1 MKMMKPQYITDT
13 DGKKLS
19 VILSLE
25 DYVQLIEALEDLE
38 DIRLYDEAKA
48 DKTPSLSI
56 DEAFQLI
63 ESQRLKAN
71 EL

>member
-1 MKMMKPQYITDT
+1 MNPQYITDM

-19 VILSLE
+19 VILPME
-25 DYVQLIEALEDLE
+25 DYLQLMEALEDLE

-48 DKTPSLSI
+48 DNTPSLPV

-63 ESQRLKAN
+63 ESLRLKAN

>member
-19 VILSLE
+19 VILPLE

-48 DKTPSLSI
+48 DKTSSVP
-56 DEAFQLI
+56 I
-63 ESQRLKAN
+63 EIAIGHRKDIYD
-71 EL
+71 

>member
-1 MKMMKPQYITDT
+1 MKMMEPQYITDT

-48 DKTPSLSI
+48 DKTPSVP
-56 DEAFQLI
+56 I
-63 ESQRLKAN
+63 EIAIGHRKDIYD
-71 EL
+71 